1 VQSPINNIEQQLL
14 TELARGDRKATESVY
29 RQHYKTVTIW
39 IQQNGGTEADAA
51 DIYQEA
57 ITILFEKAQGEDF
70 RLTCKIGTYL
80 FAIGKHLWYKRVQQL
95 QKRPG
100 YLPDNAGVDE
110 NVDWA
115 YEEDVNGHKE
125 REMHYLQLG
134 EAMDQLGEP
143 CRSLL
148 KAFYQQDKS
157 MQEIAADFGYTNPDN
172 AKTQKYKCLTRLR
185 KLFYGAQANRN
196 I

>member
-1 VQSPINNIEQQLL
+1 MQSLSNIEQQLL
-14 TELARGDRKATESVY
+14 TELARGERKATEHVY
-29 RQHYKTVTIW
+29 RQHYKMVTSW
-39 IQQNGGTEADAA
+39 IQHNGGSEADAA

-57 ITILFEKAQGEDF
+57 VTVLFEKAQSEDF

-80 FAIGKHLWYKRVQQL
+80 FAIGKHLWYKKVQQI

-100 YLPDNAGVDE
+100 ALPDNAGIDE
-110 NVDWA
+110 GADWA
-115 YEEDVNGHKE
+115 YEDDTNSHNE
-125 REMHYLQLG
+125 RENHYALLDN
-134 EAMDQLGEP
+134 ALDQVGEP

-157 MQEIAADFGYTNPDN
+157 MLEIAAEFGYTNPDN

-185 KLFYGAQANRN
+185 KIFYGVQANGN

>member
-1 VQSPINNIEQQLL
+1 VQSLSNIEQQLL
-14 TELARGDRKATESVY
+14 TELARGERKATEQVY
-29 RQHYKTVTIW
+29 KQHYKMVTAW
-39 IQQNGGTEADAA
+39 IHQNGGSEADAA

-57 ITILFEKAQGEDF
+57 VTVLFEKAQSEDF

-80 FAIGKHLWYKRVQQL
+80 FAIGKHLWYKKVQQI

-100 YLPDNAGVDE
+100 ALPDNAGIDE
-110 NVDWA
+110 GVDWA
-115 YEEDVNGHKE
+115 YEDDTKSHNE
-125 REMHYLQLG
+125 RENHYTHLDNAL
-134 EAMDQLGEP
+134 DQIGEP

-157 MQEIAADFGYTNPDN
+157 MQEIAAEFGYTNPDN
-172 AKTQKYKCLTRLR
+172 AKTQKYKCLARLR
-185 KLFYGAQANRN
+185 KIFYGVQANGN

>member
-1 VQSPINNIEQQLL
+1 MQSPINIEQQLL
-14 TELARGDRKATESVY
+14 AELARGDRKATEQVY

-39 IQQNGGTEADAA
+39 MQQHGCSEADAA

-57 ITILFEKAQGEDF
+57 ITILFEKAQKEDF
-70 RLTCKIGTYL
+70 RLTCKVGTYL
-80 FAIGKHLWYKRVQQL
+80 FAIGKHLWYKKAQQL

-100 YLPDNAGVDE
+100 FLPDNAGIDE

-115 YEEDVNGHKE
+115 YEDDINGHEE
-125 REMHYLQLG
+125 RETHYLHLNT
-134 EAMDQLGEP
+134 ALDKLGEP

-185 KLFYGAQANRN
+185 KLFYGAQANGN